1 MNVSQWFNNGLFGE
15 PAIMLGL
22 IAFIGLSLQKHPV
35 QKLLSGTIKT
45 MIGFKLMQIGAN
57 ETGSSLSNLSAVIQN
72 SFQIIGI
79 IPHNETIAAMTQI
92 NYGKEMA
99 VILLI
104 GMIVHLVIARFT
116 PVKYI
121 FLSGH
126 HMLFMAALLAGLLVS
141 GSMETWETM
150 LFGGIILAGS
160 MSAAPMLSQR
170 YVRKVIGGDQ
180 FAIGHFNSVGY
191 LVAGFVGSLLKTK
204 KPQEKPL
211 KKTKLTVLFQDHM
224 VVIFCFTFILFV
236 IASIFS
242 PAGSI
247 ENMFAGRHFIIV
259 SVIQATWFAGGC
271 FIVLAGVR
279 MMLSEI
285 VPAFKGI
292 ADRIVP
298 GAIPALDCPVLY
310 SYAPVAAVTGF
321 LLSFAG
327 GFAAMM
333 MMMQLQYTVIIPGII
348 PNFFLAELLE
358 LLLIRWVE
366 KEG

>member
-1 MNVSQWFNNGLFGE
+1 
-15 PAIMLGL
+15 
-22 IAFIGLSLQKHPV
+22 
-35 QKLLSGTIKT
+35 
-45 MIGFKLMQIGAN
+45 
-57 ETGSSLSNLSAVIQN
+57 
-72 SFQIIGI
+72 
-79 IPHNETIAAMTQI
+79 
-92 NYGKEMA
+92 
-99 VILLI
+99 
-104 GMIVHLVIARFT
+104 
-116 PVKYI
+116 
-121 FLSGH
+121 
-126 HMLFMAALLAGLLVS
+126 MLFMAALLAGLLVS